1 MSASVVESSTKPV
14 QAAPAL
20 MLGAVG
26 VVFGDIGT
34 SPLYTLRECL
44 KGAGGVTQPNVFGI
58 VSLILWS
65 ILMVVTLKYVSFV
78 MRADNDGEGGILAL
92 TALASGVAPERLRKV
107 LLTLGVFGAA
117 MFYGDSMIT
126 PAISVISA
134 VEGVTLVDAHLTAWI
149 VPDLAGHSHRPVH
162 YSEARHQHGRQ
173 SIRAS
178 HDRMVRDAGG
188 ARPAA
193 HCSAPAILEAA
204 SPTFAIAFVAHAQ
217 APRLLCWARCFWR

>member
-1 MSASVVESSTKPV
+1 MTSPATSTSVPTVNATPGLV
-14 QAAPAL
+14 
-20 MLGAVG
+20 LGAIG

-44 KGAGGVTQPNVFGI
+44 KAAGGVNQSNVFGI

-65 ILMVVTLKYVSFV
+65 IVVVVTLKYVSFV

-92 TALASGVAPERLRKV
+92 TALTSRVAPVRLRRV

-134 VEGVTLVDAHLTAWI
+134 VEGVTLVDTHLT
-149 VPDLAGHSHRPVH
+149 
-162 YSEARHQHGRQ
+162 
-173 SIRAS
+173 
-178 HDRMVRDAGG
+178 
-188 ARPAA
+188 
-193 HCSAPAILEAA
+193 
-204 SPTFAIAFVAHAQ
+204 T
-217 APRLLCWARCFWR
+217 